1 MPDQRTRR
9 LKPIH
14 IALIAVLLIAI
25 GLFAYEWL
33 HIVPTVADRGPP
45 TVASTPGTTQQE
57 AQAGAEG
64 RSRDGSNDSQDAY
77 TSQNQ
82 SREPTR

>member
-1 MPDQRTRR
+1 MPENRTRR

-14 IALIAVLLIAI
+14 IAIIAVLLIVI
-25 GLFAYEWL
+25 GIVGYEWV
-33 HIVPTVADRGPP
+33 HIAPSVVGKGPP
-45 TVASTPGTTQQE
+45 TAASTQSTTQRE
-57 AQAGAEG
+57 AQAGVEG

-77 TSQNQ
+77 TAQNQ

>member
-1 MPDQRTRR
+1 MPDNRTRR

-25 GLFAYEWL
+25 SVLGYEWV
-33 HIVPTVADRGPP
+33 HIVPTVVDKGPP
-45 TVASTPGTTQQE
+45 TVASTTGTTQQQ

-64 RSRDGSNDSQDAY
+64 RSRDGVNSSQDAY
-77 TSQNQ
+77 TAQNQ